1 MQVRGFTLVEM
12 VMTMVVGSILIL
24 GIAGFVELGS
34 RGYSDTVNRQR
45 LQTQAQFVLEK
56 MTREVRHAVP
66 NSFST
71 NNGCLSFY
79 PIVYSGFY
87 SVDGTDNTK
96 LSIMVGNSSYDLTT
110 SNLKMIIN
118 PTSAEE
124 FSSGIDLASRLNTA
138 DMTVSLSSPLT
149 SQSIA
154 SRFYIYSNAVE
165 YCLDTLTGFVSR
177 NEAGQEYR
185 VANNV
190 SYGALR
196 YLEPTLQRGGVVHL
210 ALTFTQND
218 ESSHFET
225 DVQVLNVP

>member
-45 LQTQAQFVLEK
+45 LQTQARFVLEK

-87 SVDGTDNTK
+87 SISGENDST
-96 LSIMVGNSSYDLTT
+96 LSYIVGNSQYETGNS
-110 SNLKMIIN
+110 LKMIIN
-118 PTSAEE
+118 PTY
-124 FSSGIDLASRLNTA
+124 A
-138 DMTVSLSSPLT
+138 DQFEDDDAISFTESPISLTPQQLS

-154 SRFYIYSNAVE
+154 NRFYVYDKEGKVG
-165 YCLDTLTGFVSR
+165 YCLNDDIVTR
-177 NEAGQEYR
+177 NDEI
-185 VANNV
+185 VAADIKEGKFA
-190 SYGALR
+190 YE
-196 YLEPTLQRGGVVHL
+196 EPTLQRGGVVHL